1 MLTQFRVRY
10 PKGSLISELVQ
21 IDRGKYIV
29 RASVAVDGIT
39 LATGMAAAETVEQA
53 EDRARERVL
62 AVVALDT
69 NSLGEGNLD
78 QNSQRAPEG
87 NNNISVKDERPG
99 KDRQIIDQPTPAK
112 TAPPLTATV
121 SDNSPSQT
129 EIETN
134 SRELNLS
141 TTQNSASDLPGSN
154 SATNELDLN
163 YDAVDIEAD
172 LKDTNLI
179 HDAEIEL
186 ESSSGAM
193 EIPIEIAL
201 PEEEENVAPNPTLS
215 IQEEQENNSEGQTI
229 QEEQEN
235 NSEGQTIDY
244 TEVIARTTFE
254 MNRLGWT
261 EEQGRNHLKEIYGR
275 RSRHSL
281 TDRELLQFLKFLE
294 EQPDPV

>member
-10 PKGSLISELVQ
+10 PKASLISELVQ

-69 NSLGEGNLD
+69 NSLGEEGNLD
-78 QNSQRAPEG
+78 QNPRSTPEG
-87 NNNISVKDERPG
+87 NNNISVKDEISG
-99 KDRQIIDQPTPAK
+99 KDRKILKQPTPAK
-112 TAPPLTATV
+112 TVPSSTATV

-129 EIETN
+129 EIEKN

-141 TTQNSASDLPGSN
+141 TNQNSALDLPGSN

-186 ESSSGAM
+186 KSSSEEM
-193 EIPIEIAL
+193 EIPIEIPL
-201 PEEEENVAPNPTLS
+201 PEEEENVDPNPTLS
-215 IQEEQENNSEGQTI
+215 IQEDRENNSE
-229 QEEQEN
+229 E
-235 NSEGQTIDY
+235 QTIDY
-244 TEVIARTTFE
+244 TEVIARTNFE

-261 EEQGRNHLKEIYGR
+261 EEQGRSYLKETYGK

>member
-10 PKGSLISELVQ
+10 PKGSLISELVR

-69 NSLGEGNLD
+69 NSLGEGNLG
-78 QNSQRAPEG
+78 QNRRSAPEG
-87 NNNISVKDERPG
+87 NNNISVKDEISG
-99 KDRQIIDQPTPAK
+99 KDRKILNQSTPAK
-112 TAPPLTATV
+112 TVPSLTATV

-141 TTQNSASDLPGSN
+141 TTQNSVLDLPGSN

-186 ESSSGAM
+186 ESSSGEM
-193 EIPIEIAL
+193 EIPIEIPL
-201 PEEEENVAPNPTLS
+201 PEEEENVDPNPTLS
-215 IQEEQENNSEGQTI
+215 IQEDRENNF
-229 QEEQEN
+229 EE
-235 NSEGQTIDY
+235 QTIDY
-244 TEVIARTTFE
+244 TEVIARTNFE

-261 EEQGRNHLKEIYGR
+261 EEQGRSHLREIYGK

-281 TDRELLQFLKFLE
+281 TDGELLQFLKFLE

>member
-10 PKGSLISELVQ
+10 PKASLISELVQ

-69 NSLGEGNLD
+69 NSLGEEGNLG
-78 QNSQRAPEG
+78 QNPRSTPEG
-87 NNNISVKDERPG
+87 NNNISVKDEISG
-99 KDRQIIDQPTPAK
+99 KDRKILKQPTPTK
-112 TAPPLTATV
+112 TVPSLTATAL
-121 SDNSPSQT
+121 DNSPSQT

-141 TTQNSASDLPGSN
+141 TTQNSALDLPGSN

-186 ESSSGAM
+186 ESSSGEM
-193 EIPIEIAL
+193 EIPIEIPL
-201 PEEEENVAPNPTLS
+201 PEEEENVDPNPTLS
-215 IQEEQENNSEGQTI
+215 IQEDRENNF
-229 QEEQEN
+229 EE
-235 NSEGQTIDY
+235 QTIDY
-244 TEVIARTTFE
+244 TEVIARTNFE

-261 EEQGRNHLKEIYGR
+261 EEQGRSYLREIYGK

>member
-10 PKGSLISELVQ
+10 PKGSLISELVR

-69 NSLGEGNLD
+69 FSLGDE
-78 QNSQRAPEG
+78 
-87 NNNISVKDERPG
+87 ISG
-99 KDRQIIDQPTPAK
+99 KDRKILKQPTPTK
-112 TAPPLTATV
+112 TVPSLTATAL
-121 SDNSPSQT
+121 DNSPSQT

-141 TTQNSASDLPGSN
+141 TTQNSALDLPGSN

-186 ESSSGAM
+186 ESSSGEM
-193 EIPIEIAL
+193 EIPIEIPL
-201 PEEEENVAPNPTLS
+201 SEEEENVDPNPTLS
-215 IQEEQENNSEGQTI
+215 IQEDRENNSE
-229 QEEQEN
+229 E
-235 NSEGQTIDY
+235 QTIDY
-244 TEVIARTTFE
+244 TEVIARTNFE

-261 EEQGRNHLKEIYGR
+261 EEQGRSYLKEIYGK

>member
-69 NSLGEGNLD
+69 NSLGEEGNLD
-78 QNSQRAPEG
+78 QNPRSTPEG
-87 NNNISVKDERPG
+87 NNNISVKDEISG
-99 KDRQIIDQPTPAK
+99 KDRKILKQPTPTK
-112 TAPPLTATV
+112 TIPSPTATV
-121 SDNSPSQT
+121 LDNSPSQT
-129 EIETN
+129 EIEKN
-134 SRELNLS
+134 SRKLNLS
-141 TTQNSASDLPGSN
+141 TNQNSALNLPGSN

-186 ESSSGAM
+186 ESSSEEM
-193 EIPIEIAL
+193 EIPIEIPL
-201 PEEEENVAPNPTLS
+201 PEEEENVDPNPTLS
-215 IQEEQENNSEGQTI
+215 IQEDRENNF
-229 QEEQEN
+229 EE
-235 NSEGQTIDY
+235 QTIDY
-244 TEVIARTTFE
+244 TEVIARTNFE

-261 EEQGRNHLKEIYGR
+261 EEQGRSHLREIYGK